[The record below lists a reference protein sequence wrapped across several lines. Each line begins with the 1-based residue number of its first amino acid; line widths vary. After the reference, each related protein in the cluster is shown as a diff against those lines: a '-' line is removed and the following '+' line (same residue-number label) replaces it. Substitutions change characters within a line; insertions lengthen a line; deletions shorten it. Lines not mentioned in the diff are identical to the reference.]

1 MTLNESISSIAND
14 IGLSP
19 VLVGRIYR
27 AYWKAVREHIESL
40 PLMDDLSDEEFMKLR
55 PNVNIPSIG
64 KLHVTLDR
72 YHRMKKHYEIKQ
84 EIFRNKLKDNKN
96 VEN

>member
-1 MTLNESISSIAND
+1 MTLNESISSIADD
-14 IGLSP
+14 IGLPS

-40 PLMDDLSDEEFMKLR
+40 PLMEDLSDEEFMQLR
-55 PNVNIPSIG
+55 PNINIPSIG

-72 YHRMKKHYEIKQ
+72 YHRMKKQYEIKQ
-84 EIFRNKLKDNKN
+84 EFLKK
-96 VEN
+96 

>member
-14 IGLSP
+14 IGLPP

-40 PLMDDLSDEEFMKLR
+40 PLMEDLSDEEFMQLR
-55 PNVNIPSIG
+55 PNINIPSIG

-72 YHRMKKHYEIKQ
+72 YHRMKKQYEIKQ
-84 EIFRNKLKDNKN
+84 EFLKNKLKDNN
-96 VEN
+96 YAEN